1 MLEYFGTCFYSLI
14 MLFSQCLPNRICIYK
29 QCKLFDKMLLVRLVT
44 TPQMSQAEIISVLK
58 NFSEHREVPNK
69 RVLVITSLTLQIKTM
84 VTNCYYLI
92 ADCERSFSD
101 MNRIKSAERS
111 RLKDILNSLMRIY
124 SLRGNEGEFRDI
136 LKKDLEKVSKKVAYK
151 LWK

>member
-14 MLFSQCLPNRICIYK
+14 MLFSQCFPALY
-29 QCKLFDKMLLVRLVT
+29 FLLSVSLVMPIAT
-44 TPQMSQAEIISVLK
+44 
-58 NFSEHREVPNK
+58 
-69 RVLVITSLTLQIKTM
+69 
-84 VTNCYYLI
+84 

-136 LKKDLEKVSKKVAYK
+136 LKKNLEQVSKKVAYK
-151 LWK
+151 LWKREGYREDSYYDNIFIVQWPVITDCSHKKIMSHLEISSVLKNVH